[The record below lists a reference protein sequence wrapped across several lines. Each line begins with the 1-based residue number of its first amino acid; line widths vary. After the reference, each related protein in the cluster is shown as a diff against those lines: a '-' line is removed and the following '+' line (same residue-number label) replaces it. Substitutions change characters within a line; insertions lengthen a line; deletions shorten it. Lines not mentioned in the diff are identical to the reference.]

1 MGYLSQSALKNLKK
15 YSYKGVDESLVSRY
29 LLTPY
34 WNWFIKLWPL
44 TIAPNTI
51 TLLGLCI
58 VVFNVS
64 TLLYYDPLYLTEK
77 DGATGPPQWIYF
89 TWAIGL
95 FMYQSFDAVDGKQ
108 ARRTGMAGPL
118 GEMFDHG
125 CDALNTTLEVILAS
139 RALNLGRS
147 WWTVASQI
155 ATLANFYLTT
165 WEEYHTGVLY
175 LGPFSGPVEGIL
187 MIVIIYIVSGICGPT
202 FWDKKFLA
210 FTRLDR
216 IPQVA
221 QHVPNIGLNESFMV
235 FGGFALAFNII
246 SSYRNVIK
254 STKAAGKSSLKPL
267 IYLLPFVVSATL
279 QILWLLSPSYHDSA
293 IIHSPLFLPFLCA
306 WGLQFAHQVGRMILS
321 HVTSAPFP
329 LWHSMWIWS
338 IIGVIDAQL
347 PFLFDKPS
355 LIQST
360 PKRTAV
366 FIYLTLAVSFLT
378 YARFCALVIGD
389 ITEFLGIACFTVRK
403 KDAEGVWRDTRDIQL
418 DDGYV
423 KRL

>member
-1 MGYLSQSALKNLKK
+1 MGYLSQPALKNLKK
-15 YSYKGVDESLVSRY
+15 YSYKGVDESLVSHY

-34 WNWFIKLWPL
+34 WNWFIKLFPL

-58 VVFNVS
+58 VVFNVV

-89 TWAIGL
+89 TWAVGL
-95 FMYQSFDAVDGKQ
+95 FMYQSLDAVDGKQ

-125 CDALNTTLEVILAS
+125 CDALNTTLEVVLAS

-165 WEEYHTGVLY
+165 WEEYHTGILY

-187 MIVIIYIVSGICGPT
+187 MIVTIYVITGIFGPT
-202 FWDKKFLA
+202 FWDKKLLT

-216 IPQVA
+216 IPQVV

-235 FGGFALAFNII
+235 FGAFGLAFNIF

-254 STKAAGKSSLKPL
+254 ATKSDGESSLKPL

-279 QILWLLSPSYHDSA
+279 QIFWLLSPSYHDSA

-321 HVTSAPFP
+321 HITRSPFP
-329 LWHSMWIWS
+329 LWHSMWLWS
-338 IIGVIDAQL
+338 IVGVVDAQL
-347 PFLFDKPS
+347 PFLFDRPS

-366 FIYLTLAVSFLT
+366 FIYLTLAVSLIT
-378 YARFCALVIGD
+378 YARFCALVIRD

-403 KDAEGVWRDTRDIQL
+403 KDGEGVWRETRDIQQ
-418 DDGYV
+418 DGYV

>member
-1 MGYLSQSALKNLKK
+1 MGYLSLPALKNLKNIPIK
-15 YSYKGVDESLVSRY
+15 VSLVSRF

-34 WNWFIKLWPL
+34 WNWFIKLFPL
-44 TIAPNTI
+44 NIAPNTI

-58 VVFNVS
+58 VAFNVI

-95 FMYQSFDAVDGKQ
+95 FMYQSLDAVDGKQ

-125 CDALNTTLEVILAS
+125 LRALVLEVVLAS

-165 WEEYHTGVLY
+165 WEEYHTGTLY

-187 MIVIIYIVSGICGPT
+187 MIVIIYVITGIFGPT
-202 FWDKKFLA
+202 FWDTKILT
-210 FTRLDR
+210 FTHLDR
-216 IPQVA
+216 IPQVV
-221 QHVPNIGLNESFMV
+221 QNVPNIGLNESFMV
-235 FGGFALAFNII
+235 FAAFALAFNIV
-246 SSYRNVIK
+246 SSN
-254 STKAAGKSSLKPL
+254 
-267 IYLLPFVVSATL
+267 LPDF
-279 QILWLLSPSYHDSA
+279 WLLSPSHHDSA

-321 HVTSAPFP
+321 HITRAPFP
-329 LWHSMWIWS
+329 LWHSMWLWS
-338 IIGVIDAQL
+338 VIGVVDAQL
-347 PFLFDKPS
+347 PFLFGSPS

-360 PKRTAV
+360 PKRTAM
-366 FIYLTLAVSFLT
+366 FIYLTLAISFIT
-378 YARFCALVIGD
+378 YARFCALVIRD

-403 KDAEGVWRDTRDIQL
+403 KDGEGVWRETRDIQH
-418 DDGYV
+418 DGTV
-423 KRL
+423 VQAQ